1 MPAET
6 TVRALVAQAEELEQ
20 PAITTGSVEEIA
32 WLPSDRQ

>member
-1 MPAET
+1 MPADITLRE
-6 TVRALVAQAEELEQ
+6 LVAQAEELEQ